1 MSKIK
6 YILLMLIA
14 LIPFNVKAT
23 DEYTEPQFG
32 GSEAFCTRY
41 YQDRNISTNGIAY
54 FSYCMKATCEN
65 RKYNVNYYYSTSEL
79 RTNNMIVSCTN
90 GNNNPYVKLH
100 KNGCNEYG
108 TCDVPGDVKYC
119 STIWMYD
126 CSRNS
131 DGTIF
136 GTTKK
141 TTKKTTQT
149 KKTTRKTTQKS
160 TETTEVKISTKL
172 KSLSLSKGSILFNSD
187 TYEYVLNLKEED
199 MSVEVIAVP
208 EDSKATIEVK
218 NNTNLMDGSVI
229 EIIVNAPNSE
239 SSVYKLNVKKE
250 IILSGNANLK
260 SLSVQGY
267 DLVFN
272 NKITDYTLV
281 INEEDKTIDINY
293 ETEDDKSNV
302 KVDNNNNLTNG
313 SKVTITVTAEDG
325 TVKYY
330 YINILVKAKSN
341 ALGVIFIIIMIL
353 AILAGA
359 YYLYKKLVL
368 SKSGDKYEYE

>member
-1 MSKIK
+1 MNKIK
-6 YILLMLIA
+6 YILLMLIL
-14 LIPFNVKAT
+14 LIPFNVRAT

-32 GSEAFCTRY
+32 GSEAVCTRY
-41 YQDRNISTNGIAY
+41 YQDKNISTNGIAY

-79 RTNNMIVSCTN
+79 RNNNMIVSCTN
-90 GNNNPYVKLH
+90 GNSNPYVKLH

-108 TCDVPGDVKYC
+108 TCGVSGDVKYC

-126 CSRNS
+126 CSKNS
-131 DGTIF
+131 DGTLY
-136 GTTKK
+136 GTTKKTQTQTKK
-141 TTKKTTQT
+141 TTKKTTQ
-149 KKTTRKTTQKS
+149 KTTQTT
-160 TETTEVKISTKL
+160 TETIISTKL
-172 KSLSLSKGSILFNSD
+172 KSISLSKGSIIFNSD
-187 TYEYVLNLKEED
+187 TYEYILNLKEED
-199 MSVEVIAVP
+199 MSVEVSAIP
-208 EDSKATIEVK
+208 EDSKATIEIK

-229 EIIVNAPNSE
+229 EIVVNAPNSE
-239 SSVYKLNVKKE
+239 STTYKLNVKKE

-260 SLSVQGY
+260 SLSVSGY

-281 INEEDKTIDINY
+281 INEEDTTLNINY
-293 ETEDDKSNV
+293 EVEDDNANV
-302 KVDNNNNLTNG
+302 KIDNNSNLTNG
-313 SKVTITVTAEDG
+313 SKVTISVIAEDG

-341 ALGVIFIIIMIL
+341 ALGIIFIIIMIL